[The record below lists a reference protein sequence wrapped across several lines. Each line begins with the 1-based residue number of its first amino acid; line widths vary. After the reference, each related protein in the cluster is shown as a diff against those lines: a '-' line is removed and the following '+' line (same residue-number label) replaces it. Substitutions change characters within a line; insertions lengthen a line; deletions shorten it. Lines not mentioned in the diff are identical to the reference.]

1 MPQKNKSKKKDFT
14 ELKSVYILII
24 INNMS
29 VVLTE
34 RILFI
39 YLISVYMKFLL
50 SFLYYFF
57 LSSLSIDLQIA
68 INLFY
73 NFCEVK
79 LWKQ

>member
-14 ELKSVYILII
+14 ELKNVYMLII